1 MPQQSDE
8 KRKRISNWKEV
19 KLSLFADGMIL
30 YIENPKDAT
39 RKALELIYEFGKVA
53 RYKIN
58 IQKSVAFLYN
68 NNEISERE
76 INETI
81 LLTSHIKKN
90 KINLNLKRLGIN
102 LYLKRLKTCA

>member
-1 MPQQSDE
+1 
-8 KRKRISNWKEV
+8 
-19 KLSLFADGMIL
+19 MIL
-30 YIENPKDAT
+30 HVENLKDAT
-39 RKALELIYEFGKVA
+39 RKFIRLINEFSKVSG
-53 RYKIN
+53 YKIN
-58 IQKSVAFLYN
+58 TEKSVAFLYN

-102 LYLKRLKTCA
+102 LYLQRLKTCA